1 MTYAIFISS
10 DIEVM
15 LPYSMDSCTSSV
27 GKKVFISN
35 KENMTPLTVATRS
48 KAWICGSLLAG
59 IVGSNPTGGVDVCL
73 L

>member
-1 MTYAIFISS
+1 
-10 DIEVM
+10 
-15 LPYSMDSCTSSV
+15 
-27 GKKVFISN
+27 
-35 KENMTPLTVATRS
+35 MTPLTVATRS